1 MKGLREMSK
10 KSGKKLILVPEDAV
24 RELMMA
30 ANRQGKPFYNFVSEI
45 LEYAL
50 RIYRGGRSFEE
61 VVRFYE
67 FMDIYRS
74 LGIKI
79 VSNNFFNYAIEKLYQ
94 SDRDVLLEKWYEFGR
109 LCGKSLTAKYEDPLR
124 VLEKFLG
131 AKEWE
136 LNEISVVNGKDKVRI
151 KCVSS
156 ILSGENTELLVKFV
170 DGIMHELKCK
180 PVKQEFIKGVV
191 LLEYKK

>member
-1 MKGLREMSK
+1 MKGVMGMSK
-10 KSGKKLILVPEDAV
+10 KSGKKLILAPEDTV
-24 RELMMA
+24 RELMMV

-45 LEYAL
+45 LKYAL
-50 RIYRGGRSFEE
+50 RIYRSGYSFEE

-67 FMDIYRS
+67 FMDVYRS

-79 VSNNFFNYAIEKLYQ
+79 VPNDFFDYVIEKLYQ

-109 LCGKSLTAKYEDPLR
+109 LCGKSLTAKYEDPLK
-124 VLEKFLG
+124 VLEKFLET
-131 AKEWE
+131 KEWE
-136 LNEISVVNGKDKVRI
+136 LNEISVTNGKDKVRI

-156 ILSGENTELLVKFV
+156 ILSDESTELLVKFV

-180 PVKQEFIKGVV
+180 PVKQEFIKGII

>member
-61 VVRFYE
+61 VVHFYE

-79 VSNNFFNYAIEKLYQ
+79 VSNDFFNYAIEKLYQ

-109 LCGKSLTAKYEDPLR
+109 LCGKSLAAKYEDPLK
-124 VLEKFLG
+124 VLEKFLE

-151 KCVSS
+151 KCVSP
-156 ILSGENTELLVKFV
+156 ILSGEKTELLVKFV